1 VQVGI
6 LGPLEVRDSSGRLV
20 DVAGTRLRALLVR
33 LALDAGRPV
42 SVANLVD
49 AVWGDRPPADEANAL
64 QTLVSRLRRAL
75 GDADSVVQSPSGYRL
90 VLDRDDVDA
99 NRFERAAAE
108 GAAALRAGDPATA
121 STLLAE
127 AVALWR
133 GPALVEVGEFAT
145 PSITRLHDLRLA
157 VQLDRIDADLALGRS
172 GAAAAELDALAGEH
186 PLHERVAALLMTA
199 LARGGRA
206 ADALQV
212 YERVRA
218 RLAEELGVDPSPE
231 LQAVHLAVLRGE
243 VASGGTAGA
252 GERSQAPRSNLKAQ
266 LTSFVGREEE
276 VARIGKSLETNRLVT
291 IVGPG
296 GAGKTR
302 LASEAAARIVDGASD
317 GVWLV
322 ELAPVTDPADLPQT
336 VLGSL
341 GLREAA
347 HLLDRRNQLSILDA
361 TSRLLEALADKRTV
375 IVLDNC
381 EHLVDASAT
390 LTDHLL
396 SHCPQLRVLATS
408 REPLGIMG
416 EVLLVVPPL
425 GQPPADASA
434 AQALEYPAVRL
445 FADRAAAV
453 SPDFTVDDR
462 TVATVIEIARR
473 LDGLPLAIELAAAR
487 LRTLP
492 LAEIAARLS
501 DRFRLLTGGSRTA
514 LPRHRTLRAV
524 VEWSWDLLSPPE
536 RLLAERLA
544 VFPAGATQVSATAV
558 CADDAVSD
566 AEIPDLL
573 ASLVD
578 KSLLQPIADGTRL
591 RMLETIREYG
601 VERLAERHELA
612 AVRLRH
618 ATYFAEV
625 VREATDHLRGAGQ
638 LPWMRLLDAE
648 RDNVLAALRFLTD
661 EGHAQSALEIAAG
674 MGGYW
679 MFTGAH
685 AEASTWLP
693 FALAV
698 EGDADA
704 DLRLLINSMLAV
716 TADLG
721 IAPDGSV
728 QVEDGLRQLSE
739 MSGRF
744 EQADTARYPLLALM
758 RPIIAMFSG
767 NTEHLDAAMTAAL
780 ASPDRWVAASA
791 LMFRAG
797 MAENEGDVE
806 TMRTTI
812 AEALAEF
819 EQLGERWGLAA
830 CLQAIGLL
838 QASEG
843 DLDAARASYE
853 QALRYVAELG
863 AHDDA
868 AWLHLRLADLHVR
881 RGDLATAAELARRGN
896 DISEA
901 TGSPREGIF
910 GRILQADIAR
920 RTGDLE
926 LSRTLRNEALARLES
941 MPAAHP
947 MHGHGLAIALAVAAK
962 HQILDGEFDEA
973 RERIARAYDVALGT
987 RDMPI
992 VASVAV
998 TTALLAEHDGAAA
1011 DAAERLG
1018 AAAGLRGTADS
1029 TQPDIAELT
1038 ARLRT
1043 ELGDAG
1049 FAAAYERGRGR
1060 SRADALEFIRP
1071 ASIEVLHARRR

>member
-1 VQVGI
+1 MQVGI

-75 GDADSVVQSPSGYRL
+75 GDADSVVQSPAGYRL
-90 VLDRDDVDA
+90 VLDRDDLDA
-99 NRFERAAAE
+99 NRFERAAAD
-108 GAAALRAGDPATA
+108 GASALRAGDPATA
-121 STLLAE
+121 STLLSE

-243 VASGGTAGA
+243 LASGA

-266 LTSFVGREEE
+266 LTSFVGREDE
-276 VARIGKSLETNRLVT
+276 VARIGKSLEANRLVT

-302 LASEAAARIVDGASD
+302 LASEAAARIVDGAPD

-341 GLREAA
+341 GLREAP
-347 HLLDRRNQLSILDA
+347 HLLDRRNQMSNVDA
-361 TSRLLEALADKRTV
+361 TTRLLEALADKRTV

-381 EHLVDASAT
+381 EHLVEASAT
-390 LTDHLL
+390 LSDHLL

-416 EVLLVVPPL
+416 EALLVVPPL

-462 TVATVIEIARR
+462 TVATVIEIVRR

-492 LAEIAARLS
+492 LGEIAARLS

-524 VEWSWDLLSPPE
+524 VEWSWDLLPPPE

-544 VFPAGATQVSATAV
+544 VFPAGATEDSATAV
-558 CADDAVSD
+558 CADEFVSD
-566 AEIPDLL
+566 ADIPDLL

-612 AVRLRH
+612 TIRLRH
-618 ATYFAEV
+618 ATYFADV
-625 VREATDHLRGAGQ
+625 VRAATDQLRGAGQ
-638 LPWMRLLDAE
+638 LPWMRLLEAE

-698 EGDADA
+698 KGEADA
-704 DLRLLINSMLAV
+704 DLRLLINSMLAL
-716 TADLG
+716 TGGAGLS
-721 IAPDGSV
+721 PDDSV
-728 QVEDGLRQLSE
+728 QIEDSLRQLSE
-739 MSGRF
+739 MSARF
-744 EQADTARYPLLALM
+744 EQADIERYPLLGLM
-758 RPIIAMFSG
+758 RPVIAMFSG

-812 AEALAEF
+812 GEALAEF
-819 EQLGERWGLAA
+819 EQLGERWGLAT

-853 QALRYVAELG
+853 QALRYAAELG

-868 AWLHLRLADLHVR
+868 AWLHLRLADIHVR
-881 RGDLATAAELARRGN
+881 QGDLAAAADLARRGN

-901 TGSPREGIF
+901 TGSPREVIF

-926 LSRTLRNEALARLES
+926 LSRTLRNEALARLEA
-941 MPAAHP
+941 MPVAHP

-962 HQILDGEFDEA
+962 HQILDGEIDEA
-973 RERIARAYDVALGT
+973 RERSCGPTRCRWARRT
-987 RDMPI
+987 CPSSP
-992 VASVAV
+992 ASPSPPP
-998 TTALLAEHDGAAA
+998 LLAEYDGALEG
-1011 DAAERLG
+1011 AAERLG
-1018 AAAGLRGTADS
+1018 AAAGLRGTADP

-1049 FAAAYERGRGR
+1049 FAAAYERGRAR
-1060 SRADALEFIRP
+1060 SRADAIEFIRP
-1071 ASIEVLHARRR
+1071 APVEPAQARRR

>member
-6 LGPLEVRDSSGRLV
+6 LGPLEVRDSSGRLI
-20 DVAGTRLRALLVR
+20 DVAGTRLRAVLVR

-49 AVWGDRPPADEANAL
+49 AVWGDSPPADEANAL
-64 QTLVSRLRRAL
+64 QTLVSRLRRTL
-75 GDADSVVQSPSGYRL
+75 GDADLVVQSPAGYRL
-90 VLDRDDVDA
+90 VIDRDDLDA

-121 STLLAE
+121 SARLAE

-133 GPALVEVGEFAT
+133 GPAMVEVGEFAAA
-145 PSITRLHDLRLA
+145 SIIRLHDLRLA
-157 VQLDRIDADLALGRS
+157 VQLDRIEADLALGRA
-172 GAAAAELDALAGEH
+172 GAVAAELDALAEEH
-186 PLHERVAALLMTA
+186 PLHERLAVLLMTA
-199 LARGGRA
+199 LARSGRP

-212 YERVRA
+212 YERVRV

-243 VASGGTAGA
+243 LASGAD
-252 GERSQAPRSNLKAQ
+252 ERSQPPRSNLKAQ
-266 LTSFVGREEE
+266 LTSFVGREDE
-276 VARIGKSLETNRLVT
+276 VARIGKSLEANRLVT

-302 LASEAAARIVDGASD
+302 LASEAAARIVDGAPD

-341 GLREAA
+341 GLREA
-347 HLLDRRNQLSILDA
+347 HLLDRRTQLSTLDA

-381 EHLVDASAT
+381 EHLVEGSAA
-390 LTDHLL
+390 LVDHLL
-396 SHCPQLRVLATS
+396 SHCPQLRVLTTS

-416 EVLLVVPPL
+416 EALLVVPPL
-425 GQPPADASA
+425 GQPPADAPA

-453 SPDFTVDDR
+453 SPDFVVDDR
-462 TVATVIEIARR
+462 TVATVIEIVRR

-492 LAEIAARLS
+492 LAEIGARLS

-536 RLLAERLA
+536 RLLAERVA
-544 VFPAGATQVSATAV
+544 VFPAGATQASAAAV
-558 CADDAVSD
+558 CADELVPE
-566 AEIPDLL
+566 AEIGDLL

-612 AVRLRH
+612 AIRLRH

-625 VREATDHLRGAGQ
+625 VREAADHLRGPGQ
-638 LPWMRLLDAE
+638 LPWMRLLEAE

-685 AEASTWLP
+685 ADAITWLP

-698 EGDADA
+698 EGEVDD
-704 DLRLLINSMLAV
+704 DLRLLVESMVAL
-716 TADLG
+716 TAGSG
-721 IAPDGSV
+721 ITPAEAA
-728 QVEDGLRQLSE
+728 QVEAGLRQLSE
-739 MSGRF
+739 MEARF
-744 EQADTARYPLLALM
+744 ERADIQRYPMLALM
-758 RPIIAMFSG
+758 RPVIAIFAG
-767 NTEHLDAAMTAAL
+767 GDAEHLDAAIAAAL

-791 LMFRAG
+791 LMFRAA
-797 MAENEGDVE
+797 MAENEGDIE
-806 TMRTTI
+806 TMRSYI
-812 AEALAEF
+812 AAALAGF
-819 EQLGERWGLAA
+819 EQLGERWGLAT
-830 CLQAIGLL
+830 CLQAIGVL

-843 DLDAARASYE
+843 DLDGARASYE
-853 QALRYVAELG
+853 QALRHVGELG

-868 AWLHLRLADLHVR
+868 AWLHLRLADVYVR
-881 RGDLATAAELARRGN
+881 RGELARAADLARRGN
-896 DISEA
+896 EISEA
-901 TGSPREGIF
+901 SGSPREVVF

-926 LSRTLRNEALARLES
+926 LSRALRDEALARLEA

-962 HQILDGEFDEA
+962 HQILDGEVDEA
-973 RERIARAYDVALGT
+973 RERIARAYEVAIGT
-987 RDMPI
+987 KDMPI
-992 VASVAV
+992 VASIAV
-998 TTALLAEHDGAAA
+998 TTALLAEYDGAPE

-1018 AAAGLRGTADS
+1018 AAAALRGTADT

-1049 FAAAYERGRGR
+1049 FAAAYERGRAR
-1060 SRADALEFIRP
+1060 SRADTIEFIRP
-1071 ASIEVLHARRR
+1071 GSVGDAQARRR